1 MLISVKFQASTY
13 QDKIVDSANTGLQ
26 RNILAYHT
34 QCILPISFFDSA
46 KLEHAETETRNRLK
60 IWK

>member
-46 KLEHAETETRNRLK
+46 KLETD
-60 IWK
+60 